1 MFPGSSRN
9 WFLLVCVCFL
19 SWESFAACWRR
30 VSFWTAK
37 KKPKSRQG
45 AVQMDASRPYSRSPG
60 PPFTGAANA
69 GTWRSTQRRGWT
81 SIGFRSI
88 TAAAEGPGKPLGIS
102 PPGGERAFGVG
113 GAQVRL
119 SEAAHPE
126 TFRDFRRRV
135 TLGRPRFLGFSHVLT
150 PLQGRPL
157 RSPVEI
163 RIAVPKSTL
172 IRRLRGHLP
181 PRGRFRGA
189 PGFTPGALARKLRRR
204 PKTASKTNF
213 AHSGPQWG
221 RMETQASTP
230 DFARRK

>member
-1 MFPGSSRN
+1 MFASVFYRG
-9 WFLLVCVCFL
+9 
-19 SWESFAACWRR
+19 R
-30 VSFWTAK
+30 VSPPAGGEFLFGRPKRNQKAARGPFRWTLRAHIHG
-37 KKPKSRQG
+37 PLDPRL
-45 AVQMDASRPYSRSPG
+45 RG
-60 PPFTGAANA
+60 PPMRELGGQRKGA
-69 GTWRSTQRRGWT
+69 GGRRLASGL
-81 SIGFRSI
+81 SPLPLRVRQ
-88 TAAAEGPGKPLGIS
+88 PLGIS

-135 TLGRPRFLGFSHVLT
+135 TLGRPRFLGFSHVFT

-230 DFARRK
+230 DFACRK